1 MRVDRLRLRDYKDAP
16 SDEDAPDD
24 TAAAALSPLSRR
36 ILRNRGLSGPAE
48 ALRLEDLLPP
58 DGLKGVS
65 AAAAMIFEAVQQ
77 GSRIVVV
84 GDYDVDGATSTAL
97 MVHCLGQAYRADVH
111 YFIPN
116 RFTHGYGLS
125 EPVVQAILEQHAE
138 HPPQLL
144 ITVDN
149 GIASNA
155 GIRAAQAQGIRV
167 VVTDHHL
174 PGEQPCVADA
184 VVNPSQPGCEFPS
197 KVACGCTV
205 AFYVLVKLRQLATDW
220 LRGQSLPTPN
230 MADYLDLV
238 ALATIA
244 DVVPLDGNNRIL
256 VEQGLRRMRAG
267 AARPGIQAL
276 LAVAARDPGQLHSQD
291 LGFVLG
297 PRLNAAGRMDDM
309 TIGVACLLAESAP
322 AARELADLLESFNQE
337 RKQVQSR
344 MVDQAAAQVR
354 QAMARAESVSPGD
367 ESRVLVLWDS
377 DWHEGVVGLVAG
389 RIKERHQCPVIALCP
404 GDDGLFK
411 GSARS
416 ISGVHM
422 RDLLALV
429 DARHPGLI
437 HKFGGH
443 AMAAGLT
450 LDESD
455 LTIFQQAVQ
464 AAADTLVDPA
474 VWLPELVID
483 AMLTEHD
490 ISLAQAEEL
499 NQLGPW
505 GQGCPVPLFANRFHV
520 LHQRWL
526 GERHLKLRLAL
537 SAHQPPVEA
546 IWFFCPLDPGAE
558 LASPADLAYELSVN
572 EFRGN
577 RTVQLMIKAHL
588 RPELIST

>member
-1 MRVDRLRLRDYKDAP
+1 MRVDRLRLREVDEAP
-16 SDEDAPDD
+16 AIHRTD
-24 TAAAALSPLSRR
+24 LSPLSQK
-36 ILRNRGLSGPAE
+36 ILRHRGLSAPAD
-48 ALRLEDLLPP
+48 ALKLDDLLPP
-58 DGLKGVS
+58 HPLKGVTE
-65 AAAAMIFEAVQQ
+65 AAQLILETLRD
-77 GSRIVVV
+77 GGRLLIV

-97 MVHCLGQAYRADVH
+97 MVHCLRHGYGANVD

-125 EPVVQAILEQHAE
+125 ESVVASIAQQAEALPE
-138 HPPQLL
+138 LL

-149 GIASNA
+149 GIASQA
-155 GIRAAQAQGIRV
+155 GIRAAQALGIKV
-167 VVTDHHL
+167 LVTDHHL
-174 PGEQPCVADA
+174 PGSQPCPADA

-197 KVACGCTV
+197 KAACGCTV
-205 AFYVLVKLRQLATDW
+205 AFYVLVTLRQMAADW
-220 LRGQSLPTPN
+220 LSDQNLPAPN
-230 MADYLDLV
+230 MGDYLDLV

-276 LAVAARDPGQLHSQD
+276 LATASRDPKRLHSQD

-309 TIGVACLLAESAP
+309 TVGVACLLAESHAE
-322 AARELADLLESFNQE
+322 ASEMADLLESFNQE
-337 RKQVQSR
+337 RKQVQGR
-344 MVDQAAAQVR
+344 MVDQAAAQVQ
-354 QAMARAESVSPGD
+354 QALARATAEGLQAD
-367 ESRVLVLWDS
+367 ARILVLWDA

-404 GDDGLFK
+404 GEDGAFK

-450 LDESD
+450 LSEAD
-455 LTIFQQAVQ
+455 LQTFADAVQ
-464 AAADTLVDPA
+464 VAAETLVDPV
-474 VWLPELVID
+474 VWVPELVID
-483 AMLTEHD
+483 ACLSEPELT
-490 ISLAQAEEL
+490 LRQAEEL
-499 NQLGPW
+499 NRLGPW
-505 GQGCPVPLFANRFHV
+505 GQGCPAPLFANRFQV
-520 LHQRWL
+520 VHQRWL

-537 SAHQPPVEA
+537 SNSQPPIDA
-546 IWFFCPLDPGAE
+546 IWFFCPLDPGTE
-558 LASPADLAYELSVN
+558 LTSPADLAYELSVN

-588 RPELIST
+588 RPELLSQLAST